1 MGVHSSDDV
10 FRGSFTRVL
19 RSAVRPVDLLAI
31 LAVPVVLGGVFLLP
45 EETRRSLA
53 FSYTDPTL
61 WTAFTANYVH
71 LGADHLLGNVVSY
84 ALVVP
89 LVYLLSALSGRRRRF
104 LVAFT
109 TFVVALPAALS
120 VLNLAISRPGSTVGF
135 SGVNMAFVGFL
146 PIALAG
152 FLRAHFE
159 VDGELDL
166 AGGLFFAGLALV
178 AVLSVRSLATVG
190 VAAAATLAAVL
201 FFLSVADLHER
212 TRPDVRA
219 AVQAGGY
226 FELAAAAFVLFAGL
240 PMVAFPMDP
249 VADGSIVN
257 LYVHLLG
264 YALGFIA
271 TYATAHVTVRLPSGS
286 TASPA

>member
-1 MGVHSSDDV
+1 MDGSDDV
-10 FRGSFTRVL
+10 FSGSFAQVL

-31 LAVPVVLGGVFLLP
+31 VAVPLVLGAAFVLP

-104 LVAFT
+104 MVAFT
-109 TFVVALPAALS
+109 TFLVAFPAALS
-120 VLNLAISRPGSTVGF
+120 VLNLAVSRPGVTVGF

-190 VAAAATLAAVL
+190 VAAAAALAAVL
-201 FFLSVADLHER
+201 FFLSVADLQER

-226 FELAAAAFVLFAGL
+226 FELAAVAFVLFAGL
-240 PMVAFPMDP
+240 PMVAFPVDP
-249 VADGSIVN
+249 VVDDSIVN

-271 TYATAHVTVRLPSGS
+271 TYATVHVADRLTPES
-286 TASPA
+286 AAALA